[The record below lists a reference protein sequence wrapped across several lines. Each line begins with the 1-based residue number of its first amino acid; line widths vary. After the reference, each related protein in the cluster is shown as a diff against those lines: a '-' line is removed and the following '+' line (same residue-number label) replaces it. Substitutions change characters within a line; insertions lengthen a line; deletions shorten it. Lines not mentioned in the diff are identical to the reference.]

1 MQLTWFNCLIVQ
13 IAPRHAAK
21 FDEITYFCYYTVAQ
35 LYCEALLGQF
45 YTMVISY
52 QAVNIN
58 RLFGPQPAKD
68 S

>member
-1 MQLTWFNCLIVQ
+1 M
-13 IAPRHAAK
+13 AK
-21 FDEITYFCYYTVAQ
+21 FDEITYFRNYTVAQ

-58 RLFGPQPAKD
+58 RLFGPQSAKD